1 MAAPQPKTMTADEFL
16 LWCLDQDERY
26 ELVDGVP
33 VPMRAMAGAS
43 TAHDRISSNI
53 IGTVFAQ
60 LRGTGC
66 WPTTPDTA
74 VRTKI
79 NRVRRPD
86 VTIECAP
93 PDQKSYEARNPVA
106 AFEVLSPTTE
116 GTDKLVKL
124 PEYMR
129 HPTLRTIA
137 LISPFGMVVHLFQRD
152 DAGEWQGVRLRSP
165 EDAFDI
171 QGTTAKLS
179 LGEIYDGVPLG
190 AAG

>member
-1 MAAPQPKTMTADEFL
+1 MATPQQKTMTADEFL

-53 IGTVFAQ
+53 IGLVFAQ
-60 LRGTGC
+60 LRGSGC

-74 VRTKI
+74 LRTKI

-93 PDQKSYEARNPVA
+93 PDQKSYEVRNPVA

-116 GTDKLVKL
+116 RTDKLLKL

-137 LISPFGMVVHLFQRD
+137 LISPYDMTVHLYQRD
-152 DAGEWQGVRLRSP
+152 EAGEWQGERLRAP
-165 EDAFDI
+165 TDEFEI
-171 QGTTAKLS
+171 LGTTAKLS
-179 LGEIYDGVPLG
+179 LGEIYDGVPL
-190 AAG
+190 AAMG

>member
-1 MAAPQPKTMTADEFL
+1 MAAPQLKTMTADEFL

-33 VPMRAMAGAS
+33 MPMRAMAGAS
-43 TAHDRISSNI
+43 TAHDRIASNI
-53 IGTVFAQ
+53 IVSIGTQ

-93 PDQKSYEARNPVA
+93 PDQKTYEARNPVA

-116 GTDKLVKL
+116 GTDKLIKL

-137 LISPFGMVVHLFQRD
+137 LISPFGMVVHLYQRD
-152 DAGEWQGVRLRSP
+152 DAGEWQGERLRAP
-165 EDAFDI
+165 EDVFDI
-171 QGTTAKLS
+171 QGTSAKLS
-179 LGEIYDGVPLG
+179 LAEIYGGVPL
-190 AAG
+190 APPA